1 MHDSAEPVN
10 SGRIILPLKH
20 LLKLAGGGLII
31 GAFMIVAF
39 ILPAEYGRD
48 PLGTG
53 ARTGLNS
60 LGSAGAQEFDG
71 ENDARALAV
80 AYETPMRSDVVH
92 IPLTDFLGGAHG
104 SELEYKVAMKKGATL
119 VYSFEVKHV
128 REGTGNSAG
137 SDNDLRYDFH
147 GHTLPKAGEKMTVVS
162 WGDAYGSEAQGA
174 LTAPFD
180 NDLRYDFHG
189 HTLPKAGEKMT
200 VVSWG
205 DAYGSEAQGA
215 LTAPFDGIQGWQFSK
230 TGELPMVVHLRLSG
244 FYTLIEP
251 GQEGNLAGIV
261 ANVPAS
267 EARPGGVHPPSTNE

>member
-180 NDLRYDFHG
+180 
-189 HTLPKAGEKMT
+189 
-200 VVSWG
+200 
-205 DAYGSEAQGA
+205 
-215 LTAPFDGIQGWQFSK
+215 GIQGWQFSK